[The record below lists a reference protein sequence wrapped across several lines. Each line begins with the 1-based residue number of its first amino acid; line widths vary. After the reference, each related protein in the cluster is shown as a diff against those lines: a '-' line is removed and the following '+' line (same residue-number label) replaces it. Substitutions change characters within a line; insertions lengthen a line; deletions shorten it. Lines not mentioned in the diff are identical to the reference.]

1 MSIFG
6 KLLKTGLDVITTPVD
21 VVKDVA
27 TLGGA
32 LTGERQT
39 YTGKKLER
47 LGDDVEEIRDE
58 LDKL

>member
-6 KLLKTGLDVITTPVD
+6 KILKTGLDVVTTPID

-27 TLGGA
+27 TLGGT
-32 LTGERQT
+32 LTGEPQT

-47 LGDDVEEIRDE
+47 LGDDLEEIRDE
-58 LDKL
+58 ADKL

>member
-6 KLLKTGLDVITTPVD
+6 KLLKTGLDVVTTPID

-27 TLGGA
+27 TLGGT

-39 YTGKKLER
+39 YTGKKIER
-47 LGDDVEEIRDE
+47 LGDDLEEIRDS
-58 LDKL
+58 LDDL

>member
-6 KLLKTGLDVITTPVD
+6 KILKTGLDVVTTPID

-27 TLGGA
+27 TLGGT

-47 LGDDVEEIRDE
+47 LDADLEEIRDE
-58 LDKL
+58 ADKL

>member
-6 KLLKTGLDVITTPVD
+6 KILKTGFDVITTPID

-32 LTGERQT
+32 LSGESQT
-39 YTGKKLER
+39 YTGKKLAR
-47 LGDDVEEIRDE
+47 IGDDLEEIRDE
-58 LDKL
+58 ADKL

>member
-1 MSIFG
+1 VSIFG
-6 KLLKTGLDVITTPVD
+6 KILKTGLDIVTTPID

-27 TLGGA
+27 TLGGT

-47 LGDDVEEIRDE
+47 LGDDLEEIRDE
-58 LDKL
+58 ADKL

>member
-6 KLLKTGLDVITTPVD
+6 KLLKTGLDVITTPID

-27 TLGGA
+27 TLGGT
-32 LTGERQT
+32 LTGEQQT

-47 LGDDVEEIRDE
+47 LGDDLEEIRDE
-58 LDKL
+58 ADKL